1 MLKRLWRRGRARWSS
16 ALSGCRVP
24 LNPHSA
30 VMAEQQRFQVE
41 DWHTFWAVVDISD
54 RVHLGGCDLDSYLDE
69 AGAALAA
76 AELNAATDAEA
87 DVAVVL
93 MRCAGFTYTEAIA
106 AARKALLS

>member
-1 MLKRLWRRGRARWSS
+1 MPGPCDRRRTSDRD
-16 ALSGCRVP
+16 CFVTP
-24 LNPHSA
+24 DPHSA
-30 VMAEQQRFQVE
+30 AMAQEQRFQVE